1 MYQLTFAFFSTV
13 VLTAVLTKWFYP
25 GKPKPFV
32 PLATSTFVDP
42 SKIPIISNDK
52 HNEYMELK
60 RQWALKNNP
69 IRAP

>member
-1 MYQLTFAFFSTV
+1 MYQLTIAFFSTV

-25 GKPKPFV
+25 GKPKP
-32 PLATSTFVDP
+32 FVDP